1 MVDATKRGG
10 VNLASILGFLVVI
23 ALLAVVAWAI
33 LREDDSDPATTGEDG
48 AVAGGCESLV
58 TVRVATTDDFA
69 PVVESA
75 ADRVEEN
82 DECVRYSV
90 STAPSSV
97 TADQIRAGTARPD
110 VWIPDSDVWVDRVN
124 QSPDAPT
131 LSAGPTLATSLAVL
145 AVPNS
150 LAESTGL
157 SGPQPWQAILS
168 GPLELRLGDPEEST
182 TSMLL
187 LHAADQAIG
196 DSPQGEQLLGAHI
209 IRMSRQAQTEEEL
222 LAQASDDGEDATAVA
237 ATEQQIYRQR
247 LENPDVPLTAVVP
260 ADGTGALV
268 YSWVAVPGP
277 DQGAA
282 TRSAVSDLEQS
293 LTGVAGVAD
302 REDAGFRL
310 PDGEAPEV
318 PGIPA
323 GTEPA
328 LTAPTLDDADAV
340 VALWNIVAVDMRM
353 LAVIDVSGSMLEP
366 VGDQNRISLAAASAH
381 TALEVFPTTSQVGLW
396 IFSTDHPG
404 GADWTELVPIAP
416 LDSPSGDGLHR
427 DALLGATAALPS
439 HTVEGGDTGLYDTV
453 LAAYRE
459 VQANYEPGF
468 VNSVVLLTDG
478 KNEDDNSITL
488 SELLAEL
495 QASVDPAK
503 PIPIITVGMGTGTD
517 EEVLRIISAQTG
529 GRSYLARNPADIG
542 TVFVD
547 ALTHR
552 FRAG

>member
-1 MVDATKRGG
+1 MVSATKRGG

-33 LREDDSDPATTGEDG
+33 LREDETAPPTTGGEG
-48 AVAGGCESLV
+48 AGGGACEALV
-58 TVRVATTDDFA
+58 TVQVTTTEDFA

-90 STAPSSV
+90 STAQSSV
-97 TADQIRAGTARPD
+97 TADQIREGTARPD

-124 QSPDAPT
+124 QSADAPS
-131 LSAGPTLATSLAVL
+131 LSPGPTLATSLAVL

-196 DSPQGEQLLGAHI
+196 DSPEGEQLLGAHI
-209 IRMSRQAQTEEEL
+209 IRMSRQARTEEEL
-222 LAQASDDGEDATAVA
+222 LAHASQDGEDATAVA

-247 LENPDVPLTAVVP
+247 QENPDVPLTAVVP

-268 YSWVAVPGP
+268 YSWVPVPAA
-277 DQGAA
+277 DQEDQ
-282 TRSAVSDLEQS
+282 TRRAITALEQS
-293 LTGVAGVAD
+293 ITGVAGVAD

-310 PDGEAPEV
+310 PEGEPPEV
-318 PGIPA
+318 PGIPE

-328 LTAPTLDDADAV
+328 LTAPTLADADAV

-366 VGDQNRISLAAASAH
+366 VGDQTRIALAAASAH
-381 TALEVFPTTSQVGLW
+381 TALEVFPMTSQVGLW

-404 GADWTELVPIAP
+404 GADWTELVPIAQ
-416 LDSPSGDGLHR
+416 LDSQAGDGLHR
-427 DALLGATAALPS
+427 DALLAAASSLPQ

-459 VQANYEPGF
+459 VQANYEPGY

-478 KNEDDNSITL
+478 RNEDDDSITL
-488 SELLAEL
+488 SELLAEI
-495 QASVDPAK
+495 QASIDPAK
-503 PIPIITVGMGTGTD
+503 PIPIVTVGMGTGTD
-517 EEVLRIISAQTG
+517 EEVLRLISAQTG